1 MTNGCITYKT
11 IQIRTHHTPS
21 GNPVCRTK
29 EGSCTFLQTRRFGQT
44 WVCGYNSE
52 DLQESKTDEG
62 YLQISSDCIL
72 HSTPNTKDDSD
83 RIGLLKE

>member
-1 MTNGCITYKT
+1 MTEQAATYKT
-11 IQIRTHHTPS
+11 IQIRTYAASS

-52 DLQESKTDEG
+52 ELLGSRTDDG
-62 YLQISSDCIL
+62 YLRISPDCIL
-72 HSTPNTKDDSD
+72 HEQKD
-83 RIGLLKE
+83 KE